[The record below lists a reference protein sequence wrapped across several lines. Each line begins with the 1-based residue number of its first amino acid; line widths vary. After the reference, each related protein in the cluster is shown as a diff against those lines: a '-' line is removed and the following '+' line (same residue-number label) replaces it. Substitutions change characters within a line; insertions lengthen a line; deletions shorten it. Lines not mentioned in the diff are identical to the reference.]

1 MPSPKNER
9 MESRRSIRT
18 TREARVKVE
27 WAAAVGEG
35 ESDHHSKIVHLDHH
49 SIVHLDHQLRAAK
62 VKRLAQAK
70 CTKIT
75 AQLGH
80 VRAFEGCWE
89 RAERSNSI
97 GSVHP
102 RRARQHASS
111 RVGEAVDDVTPWRP
125 VLQTWINLR

>member
-9 MESRRSIRT
+9 MESRRGIRT

-70 CTKIT
+70 CTKNHRT
-75 AQLGH
+75 TG
-80 VRAFEGCWE
+80 
-89 RAERSNSI
+89 
-97 GSVHP
+97 
-102 RRARQHASS
+102 AR
-111 RVGEAVDDVTPWRP
+111 
-125 VLQTWINLR
+125 